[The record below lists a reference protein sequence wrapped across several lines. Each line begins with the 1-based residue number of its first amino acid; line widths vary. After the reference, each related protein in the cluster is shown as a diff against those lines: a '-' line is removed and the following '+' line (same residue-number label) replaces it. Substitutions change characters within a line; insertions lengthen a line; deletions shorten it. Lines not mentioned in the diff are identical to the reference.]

1 VHPKYTVYLATDRI
15 HSQTPETDQISSQS
29 SATRTLDVTGDAR
42 LGGVLDVSR
51 EPMYQSHIQTCIVG
65 DLNGDQNASMLMTDI
80 RSVGVETINVHAS
93 TVVTDGLNANTVE
106 AIDVHTQG
114 ITSNDI
120 ENSATIRTSDIHVS
134 NSITSGTVDISGT
147 LRCGVLTTDDSAV
160 TIASG
165 TFDAQAAYAKFGDT
179 ETSLSTER

>member
-1 VHPKYTVYLATDRI
+1 
-15 HSQTPETDQISSQS
+15 
-29 SATRTLDVTGDAR
+29 
-42 LGGVLDVSR
+42 
-51 EPMYQSHIQTCIVG
+51 
-65 DLNGDQNASMLMTDI
+65 MLMTDI

-134 NSITSGTVDISGT
+134 ILSRPVLSIYQEHYDAVYSLQMI
-147 LRCGVLTTDDSAV
+147 LR
-160 TIASG
+160 
-165 TFDAQAAYAKFGDT
+165 
-179 ETSLSTER
+179 SL